1 MSKLYVVENIIGTIE
16 GGKKKPPPQDGGGGM
31 PDFWGKKRRIWSRE

>member
-1 MSKLYVVENIIGTIE
+1 LYVVETMIVTIDGGT
-16 GGKKKPPPQDGGGGM
+16 KKPPPQDGGGGM